1 MSTIWPKAL
10 PRHTDSEA
18 EKKVY
23 KALKMG
29 LPKGWHAWHSLRL
42 RDRKTGQPA
51 ETDFVIADPSR
62 PSILILEVKGGF
74 VEVTG
79 GQWYQNNHLMK
90 QPPLNQA
97 QGFCSK
103 LIQRFKHKKIS
114 RPTIGCAVCFP
125 DVLFEKKPS
134 EDNLRGLVIGEMD
147 LPYLE
152 KVLPNV
158 MAKAVPKPQSTSNE
172 RWRRTLHEFWCETW
186 VPEICLGSRVQLDEE
201 NRLKLDHGQ
210 LEILESH
217 EDNDRLLIQGGAGT
231 GKTILAM
238 EVAQR
243 EAAKGKRVLLLC
255 FTEALAAFLS
265 GCLRKSNVEVGA
277 VKQFAMQLLGEISLG
292 KPLSRTVDYWKEVTL
307 RAAVDGLPSE
317 EKRWDTVILDE
328 GQDFS
333 GDDFEFA
340 GECVRPQGKL
350 WIFADQGQAFWPDRL
365 LDSEMV
371 RGFPKC
377 KLKKPYRCHPAIQHL
392 DDCYSGHC
400 EPDQKLLQKGLKE
413 GAIGIVTSSEK
424 RLLKQIEKEIK
435 RLLSGGLKP
444 GDIAVLSLR
453 GRGSEEGITHRREIG
468 GHPIVLATDP
478 QAGEKI
484 ICDTF
489 LRFKGLERPAVIV
502 TDLRLVSNRYEKRMH
517 IAVSRAL
524 SLLRIVGVEG
534 EIRKDRRLA
543 GLL

>member
-1 MSTIWPKAL
+1 MSTIWPKSL

-42 RDRKTGQPA
+42 RDRKTGQPT
-51 ETDFVIADPSR
+51 ETDFVIVDPSR

-90 QPPLNQA
+90 QQPLNQA

-103 LIQRFKHKKIS
+103 LIQRFKHKEIS

-125 DVLFEKKPS
+125 DVLFEKNPS

-158 MAKAVPKPQSTSNE
+158 MAKAVPKPQPTSNE

-277 VKQFAMQLLGEISLG
+277 VKQFAMQLL
-292 KPLSRTVDYWKEVTL
+292 
-307 RAAVDGLPSE
+307 
-317 EKRWDTVILDE
+317 
-328 GQDFS
+328 
-333 GDDFEFA
+333 
-340 GECVRPQGKL
+340 
-350 WIFADQGQAFWPDRL
+350 
-365 LDSEMV
+365 
-371 RGFPKC
+371 
-377 KLKKPYRCHPAIQHL
+377 
-392 DDCYSGHC
+392 
-400 EPDQKLLQKGLKE
+400 
-413 GAIGIVTSSEK
+413 
-424 RLLKQIEKEIK
+424 
-435 RLLSGGLKP
+435 
-444 GDIAVLSLR
+444 
-453 GRGSEEGITHRREIG
+453 
-468 GHPIVLATDP
+468 
-478 QAGEKI
+478 
-484 ICDTF
+484 
-489 LRFKGLERPAVIV
+489 
-502 TDLRLVSNRYEKRMH
+502 
-517 IAVSRAL
+517 
-524 SLLRIVGVEG
+524 
-534 EIRKDRRLA
+534 
-543 GLL
+543 

>member
-1 MSTIWPKAL
+1 
-10 PRHTDSEA
+10 
-18 EKKVY
+18 
-23 KALKMG
+23 
-29 LPKGWHAWHSLRL
+29 
-42 RDRKTGQPA
+42 
-51 ETDFVIADPSR
+51 
-62 PSILILEVKGGF
+62 
-74 VEVTG
+74 
-79 GQWYQNNHLMK
+79 MK
-90 QPPLNQA
+90 
-97 QGFCSK
+97 
-103 LIQRFKHKKIS
+103 I
-114 RPTIGCAVCFP
+114 TIGCSF
-125 DVLFEKKPS
+125 
-134 EDNLRGLVIGEMD
+134 
-147 LPYLE
+147 
-152 KVLPNV
+152 
-158 MAKAVPKPQSTSNE
+158 
-172 RWRRTLHEFWCETW
+172 
-186 VPEICLGSRVQLDEE
+186 
-201 NRLKLDHGQ
+201 RL
-210 LEILESH
+210 
-217 EDNDRLLIQGGAGT
+217 
-231 GKTILAM
+231 
-238 EVAQR
+238 AQR

-277 VKQFAMQLLGEISLG
+277 VKQFAMQLLGEISPG

-468 GHPIVLATDP
+468 GHPIVRHPEHPDRSGRSPLVRHPLPRHLCSQRGRRDHP
-478 QAGEKI
+478 QVLRQQPGRTYGARAVAPCSARPTHAG
-484 ICDTF
+484 C
-489 LRFKGLERPAVIV
+489 KG
-502 TDLRLVSNRYEKRMH
+502 
-517 IAVSRAL
+517 
-524 SLLRIVGVEG
+524 
-534 EIRKDRRLA
+534 RR
-543 GLL
+543 GST

>member
-1 MSTIWPKAL
+1 MSTLWPKEL
-10 PRHTDSEA
+10 PRQTDSNA
-18 EKKVY
+18 ERKVY
-23 KALKMG
+23 EALKRG

-42 RDRKTGQPA
+42 RSRITGQPD
-51 ETDFVIADPSR
+51 ETDFVIADPSK
-62 PSILILEVKGGF
+62 PSLLILEIKGG
-74 VEVTG
+74 VIEVSDG
-79 GQWYQNNHLMK
+79 RWLQNGHAMDS
-90 QPPLNQA
+90 PPINQA
-97 QGFCSK
+97 FDFRSN
-103 LIQRFKHKKIS
+103 LIDRYRDHKIHSPK
-114 RPTIGCAVCFP
+114 IGCAVCFP
-125 DVLFEKKPS
+125 DVLFEKGPPG
-134 EDNLRGLVIGEMD
+134 DDLRGVVIGEKE

-152 KVLPNV
+152 DILPLV
-158 MAKAVPKPQSTSNE
+158 MAQAVPDPWPTSNN
-172 RWRRTLHEFWCETW
+172 RWLHALHEFWGETW

-201 NRLKLDHGQ
+201 KRLRLDHFQ
-210 LEILESH
+210 LEIMESH

-231 GKTILAM
+231 GKTLLAM
-238 EVAQR
+238 ETAQR
-243 EAAKGKRVLLLC
+243 EASKGKRVLLLC
-255 FTEALAAFLS
+255 FTEALAAFLRE
-265 GCLRKSNVEVGA
+265 CLKKSNVEVGA
-277 VKQFAMQLLGEISLG
+277 VKHFAMHLLGETSPG
-292 KPLSRTVDYWKEVTL
+292 KQLSKTMDYWEEVTL
-307 RAAVDGLPSE
+307 RAAVDAVPSE
-317 EKRWDTVILDE
+317 KKRWDTVILDE

-333 GDDFEFA
+333 GNDFELA
-340 GECVRPQGKL
+340 GECVRPEGKL

-365 LDSEMV
+365 LNSEMV

-413 GAIGIVTSSEK
+413 GAIGIVTSSEE

-435 RLLSGGLKP
+435 RLLGGGLKP

-478 QAGEKI
+478 QAGENI

-534 EIRKDRRLA
+534 EIRKDNRLA
-543 GLL
+543 GLI